1 MTNIKHGDLITLDN
15 GDLVEVSF
23 KVVKKK
29 EIVPIAGNTYKLKF
43 TGAFCHWFGGLSFDI
58 GREEL
63 SDYTFQYVGN
73 VVIGAGERSRAI
85 FYCKENISYAM
96 FGINNFDY
104 IVEQL

>member
-15 GDLVEVSF
+15 GDLVEVIL

-29 EIVPIAGNTYKLKF
+29 EIIPIAGNRYKLEY
-43 TGAFCHWFGGLSFDI
+43 TGAFCHWYGSPSFDT

-63 SDYTFQYVGN
+63 SDYTFQYIGN
-73 VVIGAGERSRAI
+73 VEASAGVRAI
-85 FYCKENISYAM
+85 FFCKEITSYVM
-96 FGINNFDY
+96 FSINNFDY